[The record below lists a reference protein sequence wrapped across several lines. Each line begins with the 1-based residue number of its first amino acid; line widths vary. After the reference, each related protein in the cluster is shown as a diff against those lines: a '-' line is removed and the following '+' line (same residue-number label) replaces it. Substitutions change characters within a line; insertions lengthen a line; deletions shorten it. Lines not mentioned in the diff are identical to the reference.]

1 MIVIVNGAFGT
12 GKTSVALNLTKSI
25 PDSMLYDPEEVG
37 FMLRNII
44 SDDLK
49 EEKEKTDDFQDLDLW
64 KRFVVKIA
72 DELISKY
79 GKNLIVP
86 ITLKNSECLEYIK
99 KGFESLDSQ
108 VYHFCLTA
116 SVETIHKRLIK
127 RGDTPGSFSFNK
139 TLPCIEA
146 FKGLEFEEYVD
157 TEEKTI
163 EEVEKVILGRIQTLS
178 NVFLEEEYL
187 SKREYVLKLPRVD
200 MSILN
205 SAHQRVIHSQK
216 KRNHF
221 EINIETYPLI
231 IQQQLV
237 IDGLNNYLVPTKKI
251 QCNSK
256 EIKNFTRVLIGNEK
270 NKYKAIEK
278 AINFTREIKFDDEL
292 ALEIFEGGESRG
304 AIETIE
310 NKIGTCSEC
319 TNVFIAIMR
328 ALEIPTKFILGKT
341 SKDVYH
347 TWAEVYIEKIGWIP
361 VETQIHIPIDISRGY
376 FGITNKHI
384 KIYEGIDFEDIGI
397 KLCESS
403 IELKQVF

>member
-25 PDSMLYDPEEVG
+25 PDSMLYDPEEIG
-37 FMLRNII
+37 FMLRKLI

-64 KRFVVKIA
+64 KKFVVKIA
-72 DELISKY
+72 EELITKY

-86 ITLKNSECLEYIK
+86 ITIKNIEYLEYIK
-99 KGFESLDSQ
+99 KGFENLDSQ

-127 RGDTPGSFSFNK
+127 RGDIPGTFSFNK

-146 FKGLEFEEYVD
+146 FNGVEFEEYID
-157 TEEKTI
+157 TEKRTI
-163 EEVEKVILGRIQTLS
+163 EEVEENILNRIQDLS
-178 NVFLEEEYL
+178 NVFLEKEYL
-187 SKREYVLKLPRVD
+187 SKREYILKLPKVD
-200 MSILN
+200 MNIIN

-237 IDGLNNYLVPTKKI
+237 IDGLNNYLVSTRKI
-251 QCNSK
+251 QCNTK
-256 EIKNFTRVLIGNEK
+256 ELKNFTRVLIGNEK

-278 AINFTREIKFDDEL
+278 AIKFTREIKFDDNL
-292 ALEIFEGGESRG
+292 ALEIFEGGESKS
-304 AIETIE
+304 AIETIQS
-310 NKIGTCSEC
+310 KSGTCSEC

-328 ALEIPTKFILGKT
+328 TLKIPAKFVLGKT
-341 SKDVYH
+341 SKNTYH
-347 TWAEVYIEKIGWIP
+347 TWAEVFIEKVGWIP
-361 VETQIHIPIDISRGY
+361 VETQIHIPIDINRGY
-376 FGITNKHI
+376 FGITNKHV

-403 IELKQVF
+403 IELKQVL